1 MSITYEYK
9 CEHNHWVESKMSL
22 TTCPAR
28 VHGHPCLGALTRIG
42 RGSRTPDAEPHTT
55 HQTDKTTEVS
65 R

>member
-1 MSITYEYK
+1 MSTTYEYK
-9 CEHNHWVESKMSL
+9 CNHGHWVESKMSL

-28 VHGHPCLGALTRIG
+28 VHGNPCLGALTRIG
-42 RGSRTPDAEPHTT
+42 RGSRTPALHTT